1 MGQLSRRHHTVP
13 RFYLERFADA
23 GGRVQ
28 QVWLPCDRQHPVSIS
43 SASVINDFYNVNI
56 GTREEPKL
64 SDFWEKR
71 FSEVEG
77 MAATAFDAVVDD
89 LVWPPRDEDR
99 GAIALWVALQHLRSP
114 AIRNQQQDHV
124 AAVIRMQT
132 AVTGIAHLKKVMT
145 EGLRREVG
153 DAELE
158 SEWEDLT
165 KPGGPTI
172 EMGARAHISLLR
184 DLIEPTTQM
193 FADSGWI
200 LYRFRHRALL
210 TSDTPVTLLA
220 HPEDHPMMGVG
231 LGNALAFLVPLSRRV
246 GLFIGQP
253 GLPDAHLQGT
263 TVIARS
269 FNSLTANN
277 ARRSVFHHPDDNPLR
292 DVVLHEPVINEVD
305 DGGMDEWVN
314 RDGWGAAFNGPGGE
328 STHTGPSVGAEMDY
342 EAIPVRDTGRTEF
355 KNRQK
360 QSSERAL
367 DHYQWPI
374 PYRVFKN
381 PNTPVPN

>member
-28 QVWLPCDRQHPVSIS
+28 QVWLPGDRQHPVSIS

-342 EAIPVRDTGRTEF
+342 EAIPVRDT
-355 KNRQK
+355 
-360 QSSERAL
+360 
-367 DHYQWPI
+367 H
-374 PYRVFKN
+374 
-381 PNTPVPN
+381 